1 MNMTILI
8 FVLALVLGTA
18 PLAAQSIKPLYELPE
33 VTASAE
39 KETSHLLVGS
49 DKGLFRVT
57 NSNNAI
63 PLWTEGRVDQIIH
76 VEKRGSQDE
85 GWFLRTA
92 KGIIYSAD
100 LKKFEERNEG
110 LPFLTVKKYDGTK
123 TWTEQQINTL
133 EDFAVNPLNQNE
145 IVVATKKQ
153 VYFSRDAGRSWK
165 ALGSMSMITPGIKA
179 VAVATIDNKSV
190 VFMSHPLLGF
200 SYCFPDDA
208 KINWNDVD
216 EGFECMPSLT
226 TVDEISDILVV
237 NKSGIEGQV
246 TSEIYV
252 SQTYLPR
259 IYRFNWEEKKAEL
272 IYKDKEV
279 LNVIDGLSMV
289 GNVLMFTTVE
299 GFGSVDVHSLD
310 SPGIPSAISQWHKA
324 FSAVQGMVN
333 TAYIP
338 SSRSGFRIPLTLN
351 ELWLLYPGTV
361 NSPYAEIADGKKS
374 IYASAYK
381 CRTPEGRAAIK
392 KILTDNKLNSM
403 VIDMKDDYGLLRY
416 DSKDASV
423 LKKAKTSMYAMKLDD
438 FVEDFKKDDIY
449 LIARIV
455 VFKDKN
461 LASFGGGKY
470 AVWDRVNNRPWVGI
484 KDYDEEK
491 DENGTVIKKTPV
503 YYDENWVDEYCQEV
517 WEYNVQIANELISRG
532 FDEIQFDYIRFPTDG
547 YNLRNAQYRWQ
558 DKGMDKES
566 ALISFLS
573 YARENI
579 NAPIGIDIYGANGWY
594 RSGTRTG
601 QDAETLCE
609 YVDVIGP
616 MFYPSHFEQTFL
628 NYAPA
633 ADRTYRIYYY
643 GTFRNTVIC
652 RNRAIIRPWVQAFY
666 LNVSYDRLY
675 YDADY
680 IQKQIFGVR
689 DSVDHG
695 YMYWNNSGDYSR
707 LLPDIDRDTPF
718 TGTAP
723 EAGSEYR
730 KPALGE
736 TKKPLYIDSGISVL
750 DSVLYQNENNELDIV
765 YTPFLTLPKFSLD
778 YNN

>member
-1 MNMTILI
+1 MTILI
-8 FVLALVLGTA
+8 FVLVLLLGTA
-18 PLAAQSIKPLYELPE
+18 PLSAQEIKPLYQLPE
-33 VTASAE
+33 VTATGE
-39 KETSHLLVGS
+39 KDNSNFLVGS

-57 NSNNAI
+57 SSNNAI

-76 VEKRGSQDE
+76 IEKNGEEKE
-85 GWFLRTA
+85 GWLLRTTR
-92 KGIIYSAD
+92 GIVYTSD
-100 LKKFEERNEG
+100 LKTFEERNSG

-123 TWTEQQINTL
+123 AWTEEQINTL
-133 EDFAVNPLNQNE
+133 EDLNVNPLNQNE
-145 IVVATKKQ
+145 IVTATKKQ
-153 VYFSRDAGRSWK
+153 VYISRDMGMSWK

-179 VAVATIDNKSV
+179 VAVATLENRSV

-208 KINWNDVD
+208 KIIWNDVD
-216 EGFECMPSLT
+216 EGFECMKSLT
-226 TVDEISDILVV
+226 TTDEISDIFVV
-237 NKSGIEGQV
+237 GKSGVDGQTV
-246 TSEIYV
+246 SEIYV

-259 IYRFNWEEKKAEL
+259 IYRFNWQEKKAEL
-272 IYKDKEV
+272 IYKDKEI
-279 LNVIDGLSMV
+279 LSVIDGLSLV

-299 GFGSVDVHSLD
+299 GFGSVDLQTLE
-310 SPGIPSAISQWHKA
+310 SPGTPNAVSEWHKA
-324 FSAVQGMVN
+324 FSSVQGMVN
-333 TAYIP
+333 AAYVP
-338 SSRSGFRIPLTLN
+338 SNRSGFRKPVTLN
-351 ELWLLYPGTV
+351 ELWLLYPGTI
-361 NSPYAEIADGKKS
+361 NTPYGEIADGKKS
-374 IYASAYK
+374 IYASAYR
-381 CRTPEGRAAIK
+381 CRTPEGMAACK
-392 KILTDNKLNSM
+392 KILKDNDLNSV

-416 DSKDASV
+416 DSKDSNV
-423 LKKAKTSMYAMKLDD
+423 LKKAKTSMYALKLDD
-438 FVEDFKKDDIY
+438 FVSEFKKDDIY

-461 LASFGGGKY
+461 LASYGGARY
-470 AVWDRVNNRPWVGI
+470 AVWDKVNNRPWVGI

-491 DENGTVIKKTPV
+491 DESGKVIKKTPV

-558 DKGMDKES
+558 DAGMDKES

-628 NYAPA
+628 NYQPV

-675 YDADY
+675 YDTDY

-707 LLPDIDRDTPF
+707 LLPDIKKDTPF

-723 EAGSEYR
+723 EASDLFR
-730 KPALGE
+730 KPALGTRE
-736 TKKPLYIDSGISVL
+736 KPVYIDSGISIL
-750 DSVLYQNENNELDIV
+750 DSVLHQNEVEPGEIV
-765 YTPFLTLPKFSLD
+765 YTPFLQLPKFSLD

>member
-1 MNMTILI
+1 MKIRILA
-8 FVLALVLGTA
+8 FALVLGMA
-18 PLAAQSIKPLYELPE
+18 HLSAQSIKPLYQLPE
-33 VTASAE
+33 VSTSQE
-39 KETSHLLVGS
+39 KDNSQFLVGA
-49 DKGLFRVT
+49 DKGLYKIT
-57 NSNNAI
+57 SSNNAL
-63 PLWTEGRVDQIIH
+63 PLWTDGRVDQIVHI
-76 VEKRGSQDE
+76 ENKNEISE
-85 GWFLRTA
+85 AWILRTT
-92 KGIIYSAD
+92 KGVIYSTD
-100 LKKFEERNEG
+100 LKTFEERNNG
-110 LPFLTVKKYDGTK
+110 LPFLTVKKYDGENV
-123 TWTEQQINTL
+123 WTEKQIDTL
-133 EDFAVNPLNQNE
+133 EDIFVNPLNQNE

-153 VYFSRDAGRSWK
+153 VYISKDMGLSWK

-179 VAVATIDNKSV
+179 VAVTNIDNRSV

-208 KINWNDVD
+208 KIMWTDVGD
-216 EGFECMPSLT
+216 GFECMPSLT
-226 TVDEISDILVV
+226 SADEISDIIIMPKTDE
-237 NKSGIEGQV
+237 NGQ
-246 TSEIYV
+246 TIPEIFI

-259 IYRFNWEEKKAEL
+259 IYRFNWALKKAEM
-272 IYKDKEV
+272 IYKDREV
-279 LNVIDGLSMV
+279 LSVIDGLALV
-289 GNVLMFTTVE
+289 GDTLMFTTIE
-299 GFGSVDVHSLD
+299 GFGSVDTHTLD
-310 SPGIPSAISQWHKA
+310 SPGTPSAVTEWHKA
-324 FSAVQGMVN
+324 FSSVQGMVN
-333 TAYIP
+333 AAYIP
-338 SSRSGFRIPLTLN
+338 SNRSGFRKPVTLS

-361 NSPYAEIADGKKS
+361 NSQYGEIADGKKAV
-374 IYASAYK
+374 YASAYR
-381 CRTPEGRAAIK
+381 CRTPEGIAACK
-392 KILTDNKLNSM
+392 KIITENKLNSV

-416 DSKDASV
+416 DSKDPEI
-423 LKKAKTSMYAMKLDD
+423 LKKAKTSLYALKLDD
-438 FVEDFKKDDIY
+438 FVSEFKKDNIY

-455 VFKDKN
+455 VFKDRN
-461 LASFGGGKY
+461 LASYGGAKY
-470 AVWDRVNNRPWVGI
+470 AVWDKVNQKPWVGI
-484 KDYDEEK
+484 KEYEEEK
-491 DENGTVIKKTPV
+491 DENGNVIKKTPV
-503 YYDENWVDEYCQEV
+503 YYDENWVDEYCHEV

-628 NYAPA
+628 NYPPA

-652 RNRAIIRPWVQAFY
+652 RNRAIVRPWVQAFY

-707 LLPDIDRDTPF
+707 LLPDISKETPF

-723 EAGSEYR
+723 EAGNEYR

-736 TKKPLYIDSGISVL
+736 NKKPIFIDSGISIL
-750 DSVLYQNENNELDIV
+750 DSVLHQNEIEPGEIV
-765 YTPFLTLPKFSLD
+765 YTPFLQLPKFSLD

>member
-1 MNMTILI
+1 M
-8 FVLALVLGTA
+8 
-18 PLAAQSIKPLYELPE
+18 PLHAQSIKPLYQLPE
-33 VTASAE
+33 VTSE
-39 KETSHLLVGS
+39 QDTSQFLVGS
-49 DKGLFRVT
+49 DHGLFRVT
-57 NSNNAI
+57 SSNNAI
-63 PLWTEGRVDQIIH
+63 PLWTDGRVDQIIH
-76 VEKRGSQDE
+76 IEKKDDIPE
-85 GWFLRTA
+85 GWFLRTT
-92 KGIIYSAD
+92 KGIIYSKD
-100 LKKFEERNEG
+100 LKTFEERNEG
-110 LPFLTVKKYDGTK
+110 LPFLIVKKYDGK
-123 TWTEQQINTL
+123 TAYTEKQINTL
-133 EDFAVNPLNQNE
+133 EDFHINPLNQNE

-153 VYFSRDAGRSWK
+153 VYISRDAGLSWR

-179 VAVATIDNKSV
+179 VAVATIDGRSV

-208 KINWNDVD
+208 KVNWNDCD
-216 EGFECMPSLT
+216 TGFECMPSLT
-226 TVDEISDILVV
+226 TPDEISDIIVV
-237 NKSGIEGQV
+237 NKAGADGQ
-246 TSEIYV
+246 TKTDIYI

-259 IYRFNWEEKKAEL
+259 IYRYNWEQKKAEL
-272 IYKDKEV
+272 IYKGDQI
-279 LNVIDGLSMV
+279 LDVIDGLTMV
-289 GNVLMFTTVE
+289 GDVLMFTTVE
-299 GFGSVDVHSLD
+299 GFGGVDTHSLD
-310 SPGIPSAISQWHKA
+310 RPGIPSALSEWHKS
-324 FSAVQGMVN
+324 FSAVHGMVN
-333 TAYIP
+333 TAFIP
-338 SSRSGFRIPLTLN
+338 SSRSGFRLPVTLN

-361 NSPYAEIADGKKS
+361 NTPYADIADGKKS
-374 IYASAYK
+374 VYASAYK
-381 CRTPEGRAAIK
+381 CRTPEGRAAYK
-392 KILTDNKLNSM
+392 KILTDNKLNSL

-416 DSKDASV
+416 DSQDPNV
-423 LKKAKTSMYAMKLDD
+423 LQKAKTSMYAMKLED
-438 FVEDFKKDDIY
+438 FVQDFKKDDIY
-449 LIARIV
+449 LVARIV

-461 LASFGGGKY
+461 LASYGGGKY
-470 AVWDRVNNRPWVGI
+470 AIWDRVNNKPWVGI
-484 KDYDEEK
+484 KEWEKETDEAG
-491 DENGTVIKKTPV
+491 NVIKSTPV

-547 YNLRNAQYRWQ
+547 YNLKNALYRWQ
-558 DKGMDKES
+558 DNGMDKES

-666 LNVSYDRLY
+666 LNVSYDRQY
-675 YDADY
+675 YDSDY

-707 LLPDIDRDTPF
+707 LLPDINWETPF

-723 EAGSEYR
+723 EASEMYR
-730 KPALGE
+730 KPALGKN
-736 TKKPLYIDSGISVL
+736 KKPVYIDSGISIL
-750 DSVLYQNENNELDIV
+750 DSVLHQNEVEPGEIV
-765 YTPFLTLPKFSLD
+765 YSPFLKLPSFSLD
-778 YNN
+778 YKD